1 MFDHLG
7 ARAYLLLATGD
18 GGGRCDHVRYDGRS
32 VANQPNGFECT
43 YPIPPCYTV
52 ATRRVIVPAI
62 RGSSLNL
69 PEIGTFHHLLGA
81 VRHMQHLCGA
91 VDALFR

>member
-18 GGGRCDHVRYDGRS
+18 GGGWCDHVRYDGRS

-52 ATRRVIVPAI
+52 AARRVILPAI

-69 PEIGTFHHLLGA
+69 PEVGTFHDLLGA
-81 VRHMQHLCGA
+81 VRHVRHLCGA